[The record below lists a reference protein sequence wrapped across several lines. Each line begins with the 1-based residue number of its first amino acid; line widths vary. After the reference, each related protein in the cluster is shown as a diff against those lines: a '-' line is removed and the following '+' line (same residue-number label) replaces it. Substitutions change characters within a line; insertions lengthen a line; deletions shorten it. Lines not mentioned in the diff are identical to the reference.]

1 MGLFSAFLALCFL
14 IFFHELGHFC
24 AARIMG
30 VKVEVFSIG
39 FGKKILHKTIGGTQ
53 YALSLIPLGG
63 YVKLK
68 GQDDLD
74 PLKRDIADD
83 SYSSKSPWAK
93 IIILSAGVAFNLLL
107 AFLLYI
113 AVASAGIK
121 VLLPVVGSVQE
132 GSPAQRAG
140 ILPGD
145 HIVGARVIDS
155 GDSSLGV
162 LDFASPGEPA
172 SLIEILSWQDL
183 SDIISQTPQLDSSPG
198 SGELF
203 APLAFAIMRTTGD
216 KTTKLTLILRPES
229 SSHQNLFGEMIR
241 QPMIGISAQGAVG
254 EMQLNF
260 TRAVK
265 FAYKELLRSSLLI
278 FESLKK
284 LILGVIP
291 LDQVGGVV
299 GIVDVMAEVAPSG
312 FSAFAM
318 LVALISVNL
327 AVINLLPIPALDG
340 GQILFVCHE
349 ALMRKPMSDRVLYA
363 LTLLGWTLLLGLMV
377 LGVYNDVLR
386 IVTRSF

>member
-14 IFFHELGHFC
+14 VFFHELGHFC
-24 AARIMG
+24 AARLMG

-39 FGKKILHKTIGGTQ
+39 FGKKILHKTIGNTQ

-83 SYSSKSPWAK
+83 SYSSKSPGAK
-93 IIILSAGVAFNLLL
+93 IIILSAGVVFNLLL

-113 AVASAGIK
+113 AVASTGIK
-121 VLLPVVGSVQE
+121 VLLPVVGSVQD

-145 HIVGARVIDS
+145 HIVEARILDS
-155 GDSSLGV
+155 KDST
-162 LDFASPGEPA
+162 

-183 SDIISQTPQLDSSPG
+183 SEVITQTPKLDSKSE
-198 SGELF
+198 SSELF
-203 APLAFAIMRTTGD
+203 APLALTIMRATNDGTT
-216 KTTKLTLILRPES
+216 KTTLTLRPES
-229 SSHQNLFGEMIR
+229 SNYQNLFGEMIR
-241 QPMIGISAQGAVG
+241 QPMIGISAQGAAG
-254 EMQLNF
+254 EMQLHF

-299 GIVDVMAEVAPSG
+299 GIVDVMAEVAPNG

-318 LVALISVNL
+318 LMALISVNL

-340 GQILFVCHE
+340 GQILFVCYE
-349 ALMRKPMSDRVLYA
+349 TLTRKPMSDRVLYT
-363 LTLLGWTLLLGLMV
+363 LTLFGWALLLGLMA
-377 LGVYNDVLR
+377 LGIYNDVLR